1 MIQEKEMC
9 MAIWSKFK
17 EFIGESC
24 ELNQAKVILE
34 TWLKTKGILSS

>member
-1 MIQEKEMC
+1 MC
-9 MAIWSKFK
+9 MAIRFKFK

-34 TWLKTKGILSS
+34 TWWKTKRILSS